1 MTEKSVYLTAA
12 EVASELRISR
22 MTVSRL
28 IQQDQLAAVRVGNS
42 LRISRNELASFIVR
56 NATSKVSKAAVI
68 SEG

>member
-1 MTEKSVYLTAA
+1 MSEHKYLTAA

-22 MTVSRL
+22 MTVTRL
-28 IQQDQLAAVRVGNS
+28 IQQGQLAAVRVGNS

-56 NATSKVSKAAVI
+56 NATSKVSKAVI